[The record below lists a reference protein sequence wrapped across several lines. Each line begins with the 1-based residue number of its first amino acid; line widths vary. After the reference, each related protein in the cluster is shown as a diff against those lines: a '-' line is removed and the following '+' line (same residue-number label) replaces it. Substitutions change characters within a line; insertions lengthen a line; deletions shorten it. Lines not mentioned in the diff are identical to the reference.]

1 MIDLIKLKYSKAP
14 TQVKVKE
21 TFEDGTTQ
29 IFGGIA
35 YQDKII
41 AMDNGDILD
50 LNADHLEIIEELPWV
65 GLSEEL
71 LGE

>member
-1 MIDLIKLKYSKAP
+1 MIDLIKYSKTP
-14 TQVKVKE
+14 KQVKVKE

-41 AMDNGDILD
+41 AMDNGNILD
-50 LNADHLEIIEELPWV
+50 LNSDYLEIIEELTWIN
-65 GLSEEL
+65 LSEET

>member
-1 MIDLIKLKYSKAP
+1 MVDLIKCSKTP

-21 TFEDGTTQ
+21 TFEGGYTQ

-41 AMDNGDILD
+41 AMDNGNVLD

-65 GLSEEL
+65 SLSEEL

>member
-1 MIDLIKLKYSKAP
+1 MIDLIKFKYSKTP

>member
-1 MIDLIKLKYSKAP
+1 MVDLIKYSKVP

-29 IFGGIA
+29 IFGGIV
-35 YQDKII
+35 YQNKII
-41 AMDNGDILD
+41 AMDNGDVLD
-50 LNADHLEIIEELPWV
+50 LNSDYLEIIEELTWIN
-65 GLSEEL
+65 LSEEV

>member
-1 MIDLIKLKYSKAP
+1 MIDLIKYSKVP
-14 TQVKVKE
+14 MQVKVKE

-41 AMDNGDILD
+41 AMDNGNILD
-50 LNADHLEIIEELPWV
+50 LNSAYLVIIEELTWIN
-65 GLSEEL
+65 LSEEV

>member
-1 MIDLIKLKYSKAP
+1 MIDLIKFKYSKTP

-41 AMDNGDILD
+41 AMDNGDVLD
-50 LNADHLEIIEELPWV
+50 LNSEYLEIIEELSWIN
-65 GLSEEL
+65 LSEEL

>member
-1 MIDLIKLKYSKAP
+1 MVDLIKYSKTP

-21 TFEDGTTQ
+21 TFADGDTQ
-29 IFGGIA
+29 IFGGIV

>member
-1 MIDLIKLKYSKAP
+1 MVDLIKYSKVP

-29 IFGGIA
+29 VFGGIA

-41 AMDNGDILD
+41 AMGNGNVLD
-50 LNADHLEIIEELPWV
+50 LDSDYLEIIEELPWIS
-65 GLSEEL
+65 LSEEL

>member
-1 MIDLIKLKYSKAP
+1 MIDLIKYSKVP

-41 AMDNGDILD
+41 AMDNGDVLD
-50 LNADHLEIIEELPWV
+50 LNPDYLEIIEELTWIN
-65 GLSEEL
+65 LSEEV

>member
-1 MIDLIKLKYSKAP
+1 MINLIKYSKTP
-14 TQVKVKE
+14 MQVKIKK
-21 TFEDGTTQ
+21 TFKDGTTQ

-41 AMDNGDILD
+41 AMDNGDV
-50 LNADHLEIIEELPWV
+50 LNLNSDYLEIIEELTWIN
-65 GLSEEL
+65 LSEEV

>member
-1 MIDLIKLKYSKAP
+1 MIDLIKYSKTP
-14 TQVKVKE
+14 KQVKVKE

-41 AMDNGDILD
+41 AMDNGNVLD
-50 LNADHLEIIEELPWV
+50 VNSDYLEIIEELTWIN
-65 GLSEEL
+65 LSEEV

>member
-1 MIDLIKLKYSKAP
+1 MIDLIKYSKVP
-14 TQVKVKE
+14 MQVKVKE

-41 AMDNGDILD
+41 AMDNGNILD
-50 LNADHLEIIEELPWV
+50 LNSDYLEIIEELTWIN
-65 GLSEEL
+65 LSEEV

>member
-1 MIDLIKLKYSKAP
+1 MVDLIKYSKTP

-21 TFEDGTTQ
+21 TFEDGDVQ
-29 IFGGIA
+29 IFGGII

-41 AMDNGDILD
+41 AMDNGDVLD
-50 LNADHLEIIEELPWV
+50 LNSKYLEIIEELPWV
-65 GLSEEL
+65 SLSDEL

>member
-1 MIDLIKLKYSKAP
+1 MVDIIKYSKTP

-21 TFEDGTTQ
+21 TFEDGYTQ
-29 IFGGIA
+29 IFGGIV

-41 AMDNGDILD
+41 AMDNGDVLD
-50 LNADHLEIIEELPWV
+50 LNADHLEIIEELPWIT
-65 GLSEEL
+65 LSDEL

>member
-1 MIDLIKLKYSKAP
+1 MIDLIKYSKTP
-14 TQVKVKE
+14 KQVKVKE

-41 AMDNGDILD
+41 AMDNGDVLD
-50 LNADHLEIIEELPWV
+50 LNSDYLEIIEELTWIN
-65 GLSEEL
+65 LSEEV

>member
-1 MIDLIKLKYSKAP
+1 MRSMFYEHP

-21 TFEDGTTQ
+21 TFEDGTSQ

-35 YQDKII
+35 YREIII
-41 AMDNGDILD
+41 AMDNGEPLKAS
-50 LNADHLEIIEELPWV
+50 ADHLEILEELPWI

-71 LGE
+71 LGK

>member
-1 MIDLIKLKYSKAP
+1 MIDLIKYSKFP
-14 TQVKVKE
+14 MQVKVKE

-41 AMDNGDILD
+41 AMDNGAVLD
-50 LNADHLEIIEELPWV
+50 LNSDYLEIIEELTWIN
-65 GLSEEL
+65 LSEEV

>member
-1 MIDLIKLKYSKAP
+1 MIDLIKYSKIP
-14 TQVKVKE
+14 MQVKVKE

-29 IFGGIA
+29 IFGGIV
-35 YQDKII
+35 YQNKII

-50 LNADHLEIIEELPWV
+50 LNSDYLEIIEELTWIN
-65 GLSEEL
+65 LSEEV

>member
-1 MIDLIKLKYSKAP
+1 MVDLIKYSKVP

-41 AMDNGDILD
+41 AMDNGNVLD
-50 LNADHLEIIEELPWV
+50 LNADHLEIIEEFPWV
-65 GLSEEL
+65 SLSEEL

>member
-1 MIDLIKLKYSKAP
+1 MIDLIKYSKTP
-14 TQVKVKE
+14 KQVKVKE

-29 IFGGIA
+29 IFCVIA

-41 AMDNGDILD
+41 AMDNGNVLD
-50 LNADHLEIIEELPWV
+50 LNADYLEIIEELPWV
-65 GLSEEL
+65 SLSEEL

>member
-1 MIDLIKLKYSKAP
+1 MIDLIKYSKIP
-14 TQVKVKE
+14 MQVKVKE

-41 AMDNGDILD
+41 AMDNGDVLD
-50 LNADHLEIIEELPWV
+50 LNSDYLEIIEELTWIN
-65 GLSEEL
+65 LSEEV

>member
-1 MIDLIKLKYSKAP
+1 MIDLIKYSKVP
-14 TQVKVKE
+14 MQVKVKE

-41 AMDNGDILD
+41 AMDNGNILD
-50 LNADHLEIIEELPWV
+50 LNSDYLEIIEELTWIN
-65 GLSEEL
+65 LSEET

>member
-1 MIDLIKLKYSKAP
+1 MIDLIKYSKIP
-14 TQVKVKE
+14 MQVKVKE

-41 AMDNGDILD
+41 AMDNGDVLD
-50 LNADHLEIIEELPWV
+50 LNSDYLVIIEELTWIN
-65 GLSEEL
+65 LSEET

>member
-1 MIDLIKLKYSKAP
+1 MVDLIKYSKVP

-35 YQDKII
+35 YQNKII
-41 AMDNGDILD
+41 AMDNGNVLD
-50 LNADHLEIIEELPWV
+50 LDSDYLEIIEELPWV
-65 GLSEEL
+65 SLSEEL

>member
-1 MIDLIKLKYSKAP
+1 MVDLIKYSKVP

-41 AMDNGDILD
+41 AMDNGNVLD

-65 GLSEEL
+65 SLSEEL